1 MFDFRD
7 YEYEDYEL
15 IDLRDTV
22 EYSHDGGKFY
32 WVLMLQCITMGFEII
47 NEFGG
52 IRIISGLLIQ
62 TYKGS
67 ANCKHT

>member
-1 MFDFRD
+1 MCAFREYFVILFDFRD

-32 WVLMLQCITMGFEII
+32 
-47 NEFGG
+47 
-52 IRIISGLLIQ
+52 
-62 TYKGS
+62 
-67 ANCKHT
+67 